1 MNTFEMNNATER
13 ALKMDV
19 YAIYLRK
26 SRADRDAEKYGI
38 TDTLER
44 HRNTLTA
51 LAAQQGLYIGEIYEE
66 VVSGE
71 TIAARPEIQR
81 LIADCYA
88 GKYKGVLVMA
98 IDRLSRGNQGDAQK
112 IMDVLK
118 YANNNDGVKVIT
130 PSRRYDIAHNSDDED
145 FMEMELFFARK
156 EYKSIK
162 KRMDIGKKQT
172 IVEGNYLSTYRPYG
186 YQIIKKGKL
195 RTLIA
200 DENEAPYLKK
210 IFEWKAVDKMTA
222 GAIARKLTQ
231 LGVPTYTNALEWS
244 DATVKSILQ
253 NPVYYGKVRWND
265 RMQVKTMKD
274 GELVVSR
281 PRSNH
286 TAHYMEYDG
295 RHKGL
300 VTEEM
305 YIEANKS
312 FGSDKTKADFT
323 LRNPLAGL
331 IICPKCGYA
340 MTYNGS
346 MCKNARPRLLHKQM
360 QKCKVKSVVLDD
372 VMAALIHGLK
382 QYLEDF
388 KIKIDNTPEVD
399 EQEIILQ
406 IQTLE
411 KERRKVEKILDNIF
425 NDYESGVYTANEF
438 VQRKAKHNE
447 RLEQIEAQ
455 IFELNNAMPER
466 HAYEEMFVSLYEA
479 IELLRD
485 NEVDAKIK
493 NEYLKTFIDRIEFS
507 RESADTFALDIYLK

>member
-1 MNTFEMNNATER
+1 MTVFEKNNAIDN

-51 LAAQQGLYIGEIYEE
+51 LAANQGLYIGAIYEE

-71 TIAARPEIQR
+71 TIAARPEIQK

-88 GKYKGVLVMA
+88 GKYKGILVMA

-112 IMDVLK
+112 ILDVLK

-156 EYKSIK
+156 EYKAIK

-172 IVEGNYLSTYRPYG
+172 VVEGNYMGSYRPYG
-186 YQIIKKGKL
+186 YQIVKKGKL

-210 IFEWKAVDKMTA
+210 IFEWKVNEKMTA
-222 GAIARKLTQ
+222 GAIARKLTS
-231 LGVPTYTNALEWS
+231 LGVPTYTNSLEWS
-244 DATVKSILQ
+244 DATIKSILQ
-253 NPVYYGKVRWND
+253 NPVYCGKVRWND

-274 GELVVSR
+274 GELVTSR

-286 TAHYMEYDG
+286 TTHYMEYDG

-305 YIEANKS
+305 FIEANKG

-323 LRNPLAGL
+323 LRNPLSGL
-331 IICPKCGYA
+331 LVCQKCGYA

-346 MCKNARPRLLHKQM
+346 MCKNARPRVLHKPS
-360 QKCKVKSVVLDD
+360 QKCKVKSAVLDD
-372 VMAALIHGLK
+372 VSAALIHGLK
-382 QYLEDF
+382 EYLQDF
-388 KIKIDNTPEVD
+388 KLKIDNSPEVD
-399 EQEIILQ
+399 EQEIIQQ
-406 IQTLE
+406 IQALE
-411 KERRKVEKILDNIF
+411 KERRKIEKVLDNIF
-425 NDYESGVYTANEF
+425 NDYESGVYSPNEF
-438 VQRKAKHNE
+438 VQRKAKHND
-447 RLEQIEAQ
+447 RLEQIDQQ
-455 IFELNNAMPER
+455 IFELENAIPER
-466 HAYEEMFVSLYEA
+466 HEYEEMFVSLYEA
-479 IELLRD
+479 IELLKD
-485 NEVDAKIK
+485 NELDAKIK
-493 NEYLKTFIDRIEFS
+493 NEYLKTFIEKIEFS
-507 RESADTFALDIYLK
+507 RDTLDSFVLDIYLK